1 MCVFVADCT
10 LSDTDIRRILDEA
23 SRTWLVDEAALLS
36 VSNDLQEIVNC
47 SEEGD
52 IIALE
57 GRGRLQFASR
67 VVLPWRLTVTG
78 GESDA
83 ELDDGVL
90 PEARRKQRLECPG
103 DNQGIFLVR

>member
-1 MCVFVADCT
+1 M
-10 LSDTDIRRILDEA
+10 RRILDES
-23 SRTWLVDEAALLS
+23 SRTWLVDEEALLS

-52 IIALE
+52 VVVLE

-67 VVLPWRLTVTG
+67 VVLSWRLTVTG
-78 GESDA
+78 GASDI
-83 ELDDGVL
+83 ELEGGAL
-90 PEARRKQRLECPG
+90 SEARRKQRLECPD